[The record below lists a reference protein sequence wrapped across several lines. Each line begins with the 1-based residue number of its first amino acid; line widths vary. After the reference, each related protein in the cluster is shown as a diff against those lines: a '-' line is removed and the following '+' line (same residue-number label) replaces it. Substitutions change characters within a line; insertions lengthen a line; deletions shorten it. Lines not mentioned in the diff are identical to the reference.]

1 MEENIIQIR
10 AVEQKA
16 ADVSKI
22 TPTESVADKS
32 NNEKF
37 LDEITGH
44 IKKINEENKT
54 KLKPIAKNYTF
65 KDYLRLDVVSK
76 KSQIGFLLIILGL
89 ILTFLAVILTYLNIL
104 ITTILALVGFILF
117 YLGIRIYTFRFVR
130 WWRKWYKVQKEN
142 YDKRLNK

>member
-10 AVEQKA
+10 GVEQKA

-37 LDEITGH
+37 LDEITAH
-44 IKKINEENKT
+44 IKKLNEENKT

-117 YLGIRIYTFRFVR
+117 YLGIRIFTFRFVR
-130 WWRKWYKVQKEN
+130 WWRKWYKVK
-142 YDKRLNK
+142 KREL